1 MESELETID
10 DDESVDVLREHDRL
24 VDESFEA
31 VVRLLDTHD
40 ALSHLVLAKPDMTD
54 HEFREASTD
63 VYRLAV
69 EGTDISLES
78 VDMSFEASENAL
90 VSVAKAIG
98 RAIAEFFKRFMQ
110 WMSEIDIMV
119 TILRRRAFMMQKAA
133 ISARGRTVVEPF
145 VTLNRLH
152 RYLRRGH
159 NYMSDSI
166 RMEHELRILL
176 NVCNVTFGDLP
187 NDVLRALDKMP
198 TVQAAADTKMA
209 CIDIVETIPFQRIA
223 NRLNMKPVPRERF
236 RRDGVQGTSPLIGGK
251 TVYLFQSDLRDKGTV
266 GLRFHGFVYSD
277 STIEQFTYA
286 PQRDFDTLGPLDIV
300 KMPEILMDIL
310 SAISRASNS
319 TTLAKIKR
327 AKSVAENFSMRIA
340 SDGAMSAGDRDYIRK
355 TVNALM
361 YWTTNISR
369 PLGNDAISVCKAVL
383 HYCHSSLKAQR

>member
-54 HEFREASTD
+54 HEFREASTS
-63 VYRLAV
+63 VYKLAV

-90 VSVAKAIG
+90 VAVAKAIG

-110 WMSEIDIMV
+110 WMAEIDIMV
-119 TILRRRAFMMQKAA
+119 SILRRRAFMMQKAA
-133 ISARGRTVVEPF
+133 IAARGRTVDKPF

-159 NYMSDSI
+159 SYMSDSI

-176 NVCNVTFGDLP
+176 NVCNVAFDQLP

-198 TVQAAADTKMA
+198 TIATSTDKKTA
-209 CIDIVETIPFQRIA
+209 CIDIVESIPFQRIA
-223 NRLNMKPVPRERF
+223 NRLAMKPVPRERF
-236 RRDGVQGTSPLIGGK
+236 MRDNVQGTSPLIGGK
-251 TVYLFQSDLRDKGTV
+251 SIYLFQSDLRDKGTV
-266 GLRFHGFVYSD
+266 GLRFHGFVYAD
-277 STIEQFTYA
+277 STIEQFSYA
-286 PQRDFDTLGPLDIV
+286 PQREFDTLGPLDIV
-300 KMPEILMDIL
+300 KMPEILIEIL
-310 SAISRASNS
+310 GAVSRTSNS
-319 TTLAKIKR
+319 TTLSKIKK
-327 AKSVAENFSMRIA
+327 AKSVSENFSMRIA
-340 SDGAMSAGDRDYIRK
+340 QDGTLSAGDRDYIRK
-355 TVNALM
+355 TINALM

>member
-10 DDESVDVLREHDRL
+10 DDQSVDVLQEHDRL

-40 ALSHLVLAKPDMTD
+40 ALSHLVSARPDMSD
-54 HEFREASTD
+54 EEFREASTN
-63 VYRLAV
+63 VYALAV
-69 EGTDISLES
+69 SGTDISLES
-78 VDMSFEASENAL
+78 LDMSFEASETGL
-90 VSVAKAIG
+90 VAIAKAIG
-98 RAIAEFFKRFMQ
+98 RAIAEFFKRFMA
-110 WMSEIDIMV
+110 WMSEVDIMV

-133 ISARGRTVVEPF
+133 ISARGRTIDQPF

-152 RYLRRGH
+152 RYLRRGF
-159 NYMSDSI
+159 NYMQDSI

-176 NVCNVTFGDLP
+176 NVCTVTFGELP

-198 TVQAAADTKMA
+198 TVVTAEDKKSA
-209 CIDIVETIPFQRIA
+209 CVDIVDSIPFQRIA
-223 NRLNMKPVPRERF
+223 NRLGMKPVPRERF
-236 RRDGVQGTSPLIGGK
+236 MRDNVLGTSPLIGGRS
-251 TVYLFQSDLRDKGTV
+251 VYLFQSDLRDKGTV
-266 GLRFHGFVYSD
+266 GLRFHGFHYAD
-277 STIEQFTYA
+277 STVEQFDYA
-286 PQRDFDTLGPLDIV
+286 ASREFNTLGPLDIV
-300 KMPEILMDIL
+300 KMPEILIDIL
-310 SAISRASNS
+310 GAVSRVSNS
-319 TTLAKIKR
+319 TTLSKIKR

-340 SDGAMSAGDRDYIRK
+340 SDGSLSAGDRDYIRK